1 MKKKG
6 RDSGID
12 YKQLVSATS
21 GFNGADI
28 ESVVNEAIEA
38 CFLSNEKTLTTDNL
52 IAIAKKTVSI
62 SKSCRQQIENMKKAF
77 AENSF
82 KDATTGN
89 ITNARQSER

>member
-28 ESVVNEAIEA
+28 ESVVNEAR
-38 CFLSNEKTLTTDNL
+38 L
-52 IAIAKKTVSI
+52 
-62 SKSCRQQIENMKKAF
+62 AF
-77 AENSF
+77 
-82 KDATTGN
+82 
-89 ITNARQSER
+89 